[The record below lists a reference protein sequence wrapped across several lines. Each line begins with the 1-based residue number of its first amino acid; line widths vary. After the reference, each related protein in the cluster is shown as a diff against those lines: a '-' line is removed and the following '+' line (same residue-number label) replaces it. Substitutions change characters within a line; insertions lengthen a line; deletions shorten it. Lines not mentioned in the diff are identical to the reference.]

1 MLVVIQVTMKMI
13 SLKHF
18 DKDVALKN
26 YCLLKPVKKIQ
37 YSFILT
43 ETLSYN
49 VIYVN
54 FQILVI

>member
-49 VIYVN
+49 VIYVKC
-54 FQILVI
+54 